1 MKAWFWVKAVVL
13 PAALGAVLF
22 VGYVAGASS
31 VSAEI
36 DEVQV
41 RQLNS
46 CLPITTSDELGK
58 CMGLNIVGGQ

>member
-13 PAALGAVLF
+13 LAALGAVLF

>member
-1 MKAWFWVKAVVL
+1 MKAWFWVKAVVGL
-13 PAALGAVLF
+13 AALGAVLF

-46 CLPITTSDELGK
+46 CLPITTTEELGE
-58 CMGLNIVGGQ
+58 CMGLTIVGGQ